1 VKAFHVAEDREMGS
15 GAGLIPRKGDKRD
28 RGGEPGHRAKEDLS
42 LGCPYEEERDRGRKC
57 SFQRVLLRATPQLAC
72 WKGLILTFTSHQ
84 RALPGHLAQ
93 TYQS

>member
-42 LGCPYEEERDRGRKC
+42 FFGVHMRRRGIGEENAVSREFC
-57 SFQRVLLRATPQLAC
+57 SGQLH
-72 WKGLILTFTSHQ
+72 S
-84 RALPGHLAQ
+84 LPAGKV
-93 TYQS
+93 